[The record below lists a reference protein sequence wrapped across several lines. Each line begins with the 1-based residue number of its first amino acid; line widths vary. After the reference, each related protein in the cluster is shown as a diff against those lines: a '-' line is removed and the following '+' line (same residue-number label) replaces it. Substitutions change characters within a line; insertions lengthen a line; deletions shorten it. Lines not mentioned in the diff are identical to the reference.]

1 MTSVLGCDTF
11 KHNLSIRK
19 KKCQHGSGEV
29 FSRKGKIHL
38 CSVEQKGCI
47 YAHCSNVED
56 CKGSHSSAPHD
67 VQSTRIR
74 VSFEAAFLLT
84 QGVSP
89 RPSSSGDGIWW
100 MWSASLHLAK
110 RSIHMCCLN
119 MSNAIPS
126 MGKKRGEVLVSPSA
140 VAMILRMHNM
150 LPVLWDRHVE
160 FMPWEGSVSSQIV
173 RQDRAGLVLLF
184 SLSVAV
190 FTGAE
195 TCPNPPSHF
204 QYA

>member
-11 KHNLSIRK
+11 KHDLSIRK
-19 KKCQHGSGEV
+19 KKCRHGSGEV

-47 YAHCSNVED
+47 YAHCSNVEAA
-56 CKGSHSSAPHD
+56 KAHTALHRMTHSQPESEL
-67 VQSTRIR
+67 V
-74 VSFEAAFLLT
+74 FEAAFLLT

-89 RPSSSGDGIWW
+89 RLSSSGDGIWW

-126 MGKKRGEVLVSPSA
+126 MGKKRGKVLVSPSA

-160 FMPWEGSVSSQIV
+160 FMPWEGVFHLKSA
-173 RQDRAGLVLLF
+173 DRTGLAVLF